1 MKLGSRLKTVASFVE
16 KGDIVADI
24 GTDHA
29 YLPIYLARQKIVSR
43 ALACDVHSG
52 PYQAARQAV
61 INANLADVIEVRF
74 GDGITIIEPGE
85 ADVATIA
92 GMGGTTIIDILSK
105 RPETTVSLKGLIL
118 QPMNAAAIL
127 REWLVTHE
135 WQIVDEELVV
145 DEDRLYEVI
154 YAKQGHS
161 TMPEPILLDIGAK
174 LWEKRHPML
183 KEHIENLIG
192 QTNRALRGM
201 ENSESAET
209 TPRYQEFKEK
219 IAKLEAKLAC
229 L

>member
-1 MKLGSRLKTVASFVE
+1 MKLGARLKTVASFVE
-16 KGDIVADI
+16 KDDIVADI

-29 YLPIYLARQKIVSR
+29 YLPIYLARQKIISR
-43 ALACDVHSG
+43 ALACDVHRG
-52 PYQAARQAV
+52 PYQAAKQAV

-105 RPETTVSLKGLIL
+105 RPETTARLKSLIL

-127 REWLVTHE
+127 REWLITHE

-145 DEDRLYEVI
+145 DDGRLYEVI

-161 TMPEPILLDIGAK
+161 NMSEAVLLDIGAK
-174 LWEKRHPML
+174 LWEKRHPLL
-183 KEHIENLIG
+183 KEHIESLIG

-201 ENSESAET
+201 ENSESVEVA
-209 TPRYQEFKEK
+209 PRYQEFKEK